1 MATFRNRSTASDLPE
16 GLRQFV
22 VRDWVDLDDSDP
34 LFEFVRQISAKARPL
49 SPFVAH
55 VIGPR
60 RYSDAVVR
68 LVGPILGTDP
78 ARQLA
83 AETVR
88 NWAGVVANC
97 KRGECPCCAC
107 PRPVWFPALCWQP
120 LSSLSGNGELAPT
133 GRGKVVSE
141 YASHESLRPR
151 ARRLCCI
158 D

>member
-88 NWAGVVANC
+88 NWAASSPIASGASVRVARVQDPYGFPPC
-97 KRGECPCCAC
+97 AGSLFLHCPETGSWRRQGGERLYLNM
-107 PRPVWFPALCWQP
+107 RPMNRSVL
-120 LSSLSGNGELAPT
+120 
-133 GRGKVVSE
+133 
-141 YASHESLRPR
+141 